1 MKTMYQKLL
10 LLLLMLPLSA
20 LAQSTVKGT
29 VRDNTTGEPLPGVNV
44 IVEGTT
50 NGTSTDM
57 DGSYTLANVKSGDR
71 LVFSSIGYVN
81 LTETYAAQATIDVS
95 LTEDTEAIEEVVI
108 IGYGTTTKKDATGSV
123 STVTARDFNKGA
135 IVTAE
140 NMINGKVAGVT
151 INTSGAPGSG
161 SQIRIRGGSSLD
173 ASNDPLIVIDGLPV
187 TNSTGIGSTSAL
199 ASINPNDI
207 ESFTVLK
214 DASATAIYG
223 SRASN
228 GVIII
233 TTKKGGK
240 TLKVNYNMTYGS
252 GKAYNQVDVFS
263 ADEYRNIIATYRPT
277 EVNQLGTA
285 NTNWQDAIYRRTDF
299 IDNSASLT
307 GNLFGF
313 MPARLSLG
321 NTYQEGLRLTN
332 KFNRSTVSM
341 ALSPSFFDDHLKLTL
356 NANYANEK
364 NRFADGVEGAALR
377 FDPTQPVLDADS
389 PYDGYFEY
397 YNADGSLAQIAPRN
411 PVAQLLQTHDNGTND
426 RLYGNFQVD
435 YRLHFLKELKAT
447 VNLGYDRSKGD
458 RTRYV
463 PATAASGPSNNN
475 VPYGTD
481 EYSTRTLSNKLLDA
495 YLNYNKTFGKFNIDA
510 TAGYSYQKYEEESF
524 YQGNLNNPTLPS
536 TFPETDRVTDN
547 VLIGFFGRAN
557 FSFNDKYLLTFSYRR
572 DGSSRFSKDN
582 RWGSFPAAA
591 FAWKLKEEFFK
602 DNQTISDLKLRLGYG
617 ITGQQDLGNAARN
630 FYLQQYTIGGGNSQ
644 YYFGSTPTF
653 VGVPNAYNTDIKWEE
668 TTTYNVGV
676 DYGLFNNRITGALD
690 VFYKKTTDLLSY
702 VSFPDGSN
710 FSNAGYQNIGDFST
724 KGIEFLVKGDVVR
737 GEDFNWDVNFNFT
750 KFERRIDELAFG
762 QDIERGGTGAGTG
775 SNVQLYREGVTP
787 DAFYVYKQ
795 LYDTAGKPIEGAYAD
810 LNGDGIINGDDR
822 YVYKNPDPDATFGFA
837 SNMVYKNW
845 DFSFNMRASVGNR
858 IFNGVEAGNAQLNL
872 LRNGVLGN
880 IPSSVTQTG
889 FTTTADVVLSDI
901 FIQNGS
907 FLRMDNIS
915 LGYTFQNW
923 LEGKAKIRLFTGV
936 QNAFIIT
943 EYKGL
948 DPEITNQGRDQ
959 TIYPRQRQFLFGVNV
974 NF

>member
-1 MKTMYQKLL
+1 M
-10 LLLLMLPLSA
+10 PLGA
-20 LAQSTVKGT
+20 FAQGT
-29 VRDNTTGEPLPGVNV
+29 VSGIVHDNTTGEPLAGVNV

-50 NGTSTDM
+50 NGTSTDI
-57 DGSYTLANVKSGDR
+57 DGKYTLSNVKSGDK
-71 LVFSSIGYVN
+71 LVFSFIGYTDI
-81 LTETYAAQATIDVS
+81 TETYTGQPVNVS
-95 LTEDTEAIEEVVI
+95 LSENATELEQLVI
-108 IGYGTTTKKDATGSV
+108 IGYGTAKKKDATGSV
-123 STVTARDFNKGA
+123 TSVTTKDFNKGA

-140 NMINGKVAGVT
+140 NMINGKVAGVS

-161 SQIRIRGGSSLD
+161 SQIRIRGGSSLS

-187 TNSTGIGSTSAL
+187 TNNTGIGSTSAL
-199 ASINPNDI
+199 AAINPNDI

-240 TLKVNYNMTYGS
+240 DLKVNYKMTYGR
-252 GKAYNQVDVFS
+252 GWAYDKIDVFG
-263 ADEYRNIIATYRPT
+263 ADEYRNIIGTYRPD

-285 NTNWQDAIYRRTDF
+285 NTDWQDAIYRKTDF
-299 IDNSASLT
+299 VDNNASLT

-332 KFNRSTVSM
+332 KFNRSTVAV
-341 ALSPSFFDDHLKLTL
+341 ALNPSFFEDHLKLTL

-364 NRFADGVEGAALR
+364 NRFADGVEGAAIR
-377 FDPTQPVLDADS
+377 FDPTQPVMDPES
-389 PYDGYFEY
+389 PFDGFFEY
-397 YNADGSLAQIAPRN
+397 YSINGAGNPEVAQIAPRN
-411 PVAQLLQTHDNGTND
+411 PVAQLLQTQDNGKND
-426 RLYGNFQVD
+426 RFFGNFQVD
-435 YRLHFLKELKAT
+435 YRFHFLEDLKAT
-447 VNLGYDRSKGD
+447 VNLGFDEATGT

-463 PATAASGPSNNN
+463 PTTAASAPSNNN
-475 VPYGTD
+475 VPFGTD
-481 EYSTRTLSNKLLDA
+481 EYSTRTLRNKLLDT
-495 YLNYNKTFGKFNIDA
+495 YLNYNKTFGKVNIDA
-510 TAGYSYQKYEEESF
+510 TAGYSYQKFEEESF
-524 YQGNLNNPTLPS
+524 YQGNLNNPTLPPN
-536 TFPETDRVTDN
+536 FPETDKVTDN

-557 FSFNDKYLLTFSYRR
+557 FSFNDKYLVTLSYRR
-572 DGSSRFSKDN
+572 DGSSRFSEEN
-582 RWGSFPAAA
+582 RWGNFPAAA
-591 FAWKLKEEFFK
+591 FAWKLREEFFSES
-602 DNQTISDLKLRLGYG
+602 QTIDDLKLRLGYG
-617 ITGQQDLGNAARN
+617 ITGQQELGNDARN
-630 FYLQQYTIGGGNSQ
+630 FYLQQYTTGSGDSQ
-644 YYFGSTPTF
+644 YFFGPNPLPI
-653 VGVPNAYNTDIKWEE
+653 GVPNAYNTKLKWEE
-668 TTTYNVGV
+668 TTTYNAGI
-676 DYGLFNNRITGALD
+676 DYALFNNRISGAVD
-690 VFYKKTTDLLSY
+690 VFYKKTTDLLA
-702 VSFPDGSN
+702 VVAFPDGSN
-710 FSNAGYQNIGDFST
+710 FSNRGFQNIGDFST
-724 KGIEFLVKGDVVR
+724 KGVEFLIKGDVVR
-737 GEDFNWDVNFNFT
+737 GNDFNWDVNFNFT

-762 QDIERGGTGAGTG
+762 QDIELGGTGAGTG

-787 DAFYVYKQ
+787 NAFYVYKQ
-795 LYDTAGKPIEGAYAD
+795 LYDTAGAPIEGAYAD

-837 SNMVYKNW
+837 SNMTYKNW

-858 IFNGVEAGNAQLNL
+858 IFNGVNAGNAQLNL

-880 IPSSVTQTG
+880 IPSNVTSTG

-901 FIQNGS
+901 YIENGS

-923 LEGKAKIRLFTGV
+923 LDGKAQVRLFTGI

-943 EYKGL
+943 EYSGL
-948 DPEITNQGRDQ
+948 DPEITNDGRDQ